1 MKRKILEIT
10 EIDCGDETCD
20 GCDEHR
26 GIRNNDGLF
35 VYASC
40 FRLNKVIMFTVVPP
54 ATRERSKRLP
64 ECLEAE
70 RRYDRT
76 LEVDERP
83 WEEGL
88 EPEVTHVT
96 VTPDPK
102 DSIGE

>member
-1 MKRKILEIT
+1 MKRHILEIT
-10 EIDCGDETCD
+10 EIDCGDETCE
-20 GCDEHR
+20 GCNYIYKRRVGIPTLTMCQRFTEMLTYSKEH
-26 GIRNNDGLF
+26 GPG
-35 VYASC
+35 
-40 FRLNKVIMFTVVPP
+40 
-54 ATRERSKRLP
+54 RLP